1 MATKQNLSRK
11 VDYSLLER
19 FTELLIC
26 SGCFKKHEHQP
37 VRQLV
42 SGRHRPLALCP
53 ECASKRQGSNPD
65 RAPVLKLK
73 KTHSYHH

>member
-1 MATKQNLSRK
+1 MATKAKSTRK

-26 SGCFKKHEHQP
+26 SRCFRKHMRQP

-42 SGRHRPLALCP
+42 SGRHRPIALCQ
-53 ECASKRQGSNPD
+53 ECASKELSD
-65 RAPVLKLK
+65 YRAPVLRI
-73 KTHSYHH
+73 KTQRSY

>member
-1 MATKQNLSRK
+1 MATKKNFSSNI
-11 VDYSLLER
+11 DYSLLER

-42 SGRHRPLALCP
+42 SGRHRPLALCL
-53 ECASKRQGSNPD
+53 ECGSKRQALTK
-65 RAPVLKLK
+65 APVLHLK
-73 KTHSYHH
+73 RTNAYMS

>member
-1 MATKQNLSRK
+1 MVTKQNLSRK

-53 ECASKRQGSNPD
+53 ECASKRQSSNPN

-73 KTHSYHH
+73 KTHSQRY

>member
-1 MATKQNLSRK
+1 MATQEKPAAK

-26 SGCFKKHEHQP
+26 SGCFKKHVRQP

-42 SGRHRPLALCP
+42 SGRHRPLALCSD
-53 ECASKRQGSNPD
+53 CASKRQDSC
-65 RAPVLKLK
+65 RAPIVRLRQNF
-73 KTHSYHH
+73 HY

>member
-1 MATKQNLSRK
+1 MVTKQNLSRK

-42 SGRHRPLALCP
+42 SGRHRPIALCQ
-53 ECASKRQGSNPD
+53 ECASKRQGSNPN

-73 KTHSYHH
+73 KTHSQRH

>member
-1 MATKQNLSRK
+1 MATKQNVSRK

-53 ECASKRQGSNPD
+53 ECAAKRQAVTK
-65 RAPVLKLK
+65 APVLRLK
-73 KTHSYHH
+73 KTNAYTY

>member
-1 MATKQNLSRK
+1 MAAKQNLSRK

-53 ECASKRQGSNPD
+53 ECASKRQAVTK
-65 RAPVLKLK
+65 APILRLK
-73 KTHSYHH
+73 KTNAYMY

>member
-42 SGRHRPLALCP
+42 SGRHRPIALCH
-53 ECASKRQGSNPD
+53 ECASKRQGNNPN

-73 KTHSYHH
+73 KTHSQRN

>member
-1 MATKQNLSRK
+1 MATKNNLSRK

-53 ECASKRQGSNPD
+53 ECASKRQGTNPN
-65 RAPVLKLK
+65 RASVLKLK
-73 KTHSYHH
+73 KTHSQRH

>member
-1 MATKQNLSRK
+1 MADQEHANRK

-37 VRQLV
+37 VRQVV

-53 ECASKRQGSNPD
+53 ECAAKRQ
-65 RAPVLKLK
+65 AV
-73 KTHSYHH
+73 

>member
-1 MATKQNLSRK
+1 MATKAKPTRK

-26 SGCFKKHEHQP
+26 SRCFRKHMRQP

-42 SGRHRPLALCP
+42 SGRHRPLALCH
-53 ECASKRQGSNPD
+53 ECASKAHAD
-65 RAPVLKLK
+65 HRAPVLLIKQQR
-73 KTHSYHH
+73 SF

>member
-1 MATKQNLSRK
+1 MAARMDTVNK

-26 SGCFKKHEHQP
+26 ARCFRKHIRQP

-42 SGRHRPLALCP
+42 SGRHRPLALCH
-53 ECASKRQGSNPD
+53 ECATKAAAD
-65 RAPVLKLK
+65 EAAPVVRMRRI
-73 KTHSYHH
+73 THQQPN

>member
-1 MATKQNLSRK
+1 MATKASLK

-26 SGCFKKHEHQP
+26 SRCFRKHQRQP

-42 SGRHRPLALCP
+42 SGRHRPLALCQ
-53 ECASKRQGSNPD
+53 ECAGKEHAD
-65 RAPVLKLK
+65 HRAPVLLIKQ
-73 KTHSYHH
+73 HRSY

>member
-1 MATKQNLSRK
+1 MATASRARAE

-26 SGCFKKHEHQP
+26 ARCFRKHVRQP

-42 SGRHRPLALCP
+42 SGRHRPLALCHV
-53 ECASKRQGSNPD
+53 CASRAAAD
-65 RAPVLKLK
+65 ERAPVLRFRQANP
-73 KTHSYHH
+73 YMG